1 MHPTFHLGPLDFPA
15 YFTFLTFGYLLVV
28 MLAWRETFRTTGVDP
43 NKLLDLS
50 IVVLIAGLVGARIMH
65 VIADGYFQ
73 DYVNLCLDPLS
84 VKGKALRGG
93 LACVSDEQCVSLKLG
108 ELCHPDAGTCHQGRD
123 CFRAIKIW
131 YGGLAFYGGLL
142 LAWAVGAWYIHRHR
156 ASLAFWKVADLAGFG
171 IAGGL
176 VFGRLGCW
184 FSGCCFGH
192 VTQGACGVVFPKG
205 SPAWDRHLDLHLIE
219 RAAAGPLPVIPTQ
232 LIHVASNLFIF
243 ALCYGLFK
251 LWRRRSDGQVFW
263 VFMFLYAVSRFV
275 IEYWRDDYR
284 GVWLG
289 GALSSSQ
296 LIAVPVALA
305 ALGFFFVRSRAQRA
319 DATTG
324 VTDTRETDE

>member
-15 YFTFLTFGYLLVV
+15 YFTFLTFGYLIVV
-28 MLAWRETFRTTGVDP
+28 MLAWRESFKVEGVDP

-50 IVVLIAGLVGARIMH
+50 IVVLIAGLLGARIMH
-65 VIADGYFQ
+65 VLADGYFQ
-73 DYVNLCLDPLS
+73 DYVNLCLDPLL
-84 VKGKALRGG
+84 VKGKLLRG
-93 LACVSDEQCVSLKLG
+93 AIPCVSDGQCVAAKIG
-108 ELCHPDAGTCHQGRD
+108 ELCNIDAGTCHQGRD

-142 LAWAVGAWYIHRHR
+142 LAWPVGAWYIRRHKER
-156 ASLAFWKVADLAGFG
+156 IDFWKMADLAGFG

-192 VTQGACGVVFPKG
+192 VSHGPFSVVFPKG
-205 SPAWDRHLDLHLIE
+205 SPAWDRHLDLHLITKT
-219 RAAAGPLPVIPTQ
+219 ATGPLPVIPTQ
-232 LIHVASNLFIF
+232 MVHVISNLLVF
-243 ALCYGLFK
+243 LTCYGLFK
-251 LWRRRSDGQVFW
+251 LWRGRKDGQIFW
-263 VFMFLYAVSRFV
+263 VFMFLYAISRFV

-289 GALSSSQ
+289 GSLSSSQ

-305 ALGFFFVRSRAQRA
+305 AGALFFYQRRIFGKGSPA
-319 DATTG
+319 PSPTPAEDK
-324 VTDTRETDE
+324 